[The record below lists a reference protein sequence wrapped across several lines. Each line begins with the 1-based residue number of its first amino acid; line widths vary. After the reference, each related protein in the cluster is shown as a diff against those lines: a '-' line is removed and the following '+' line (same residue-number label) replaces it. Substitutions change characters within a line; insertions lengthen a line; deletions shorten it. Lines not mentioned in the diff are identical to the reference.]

1 MSLGTVYL
9 SRTNKEQ
16 KYFYASLQVPYES
29 WELESALEE
38 LEAESQDDFFIDDF
52 VCDYNNFTNYTQYDL
67 EELNEI
73 GKRVNELGGYEQDI
87 LDTLSEE
94 CGDFEIALDKVERYD
109 YDDEDEELD

>member
-1 MSLGTVYL
+1 MNLGTVYL

-16 KYFYASLQVPYES
+16 EYFYTSLQIPYES
-29 WELESALEE
+29 WELENALEE
-38 LEAESQDDFFIDDF
+38 LEAESQDDFFIDSF

-73 GKRVNELGGYEQDI
+73 GKRVNELGGYEQDV

-94 CGDFEIALDKVERYD
+94 YGDFEIALDKVERYD
-109 YDDEDEELD
+109 F

>member
-1 MSLGTVYL
+1 MSLGIVYL

-16 KYFYASLQVPYES
+16 EYFYTSLQVPYES
-29 WELESALEE
+29 WELENALEE
-38 LEAESQDDFFIDDF
+38 LECELQDDFFIDDF
-52 VCDYNNFTNYTQYDL
+52 VCNYSNFDYTSYDL

-73 GKRVNELGGYEQDI
+73 AKRVDELGAYEQDI

-109 YDDEDEELD
+109 FEVEE

>member
-16 KYFYASLQVPYES
+16 EYFYTSLQIPYNN
-29 WELESALEE
+29 WELENALEE
-38 LEAESQDDFFIDDF
+38 LECENQEDFFIDDF
-52 VCDYNNFTNYTQYDL
+52 ICDYNNFDYTGYDL
-67 EELNEI
+67 EELNDI
-73 GKRVNELGGYEQDI
+73 GKRVDELGAYEQDI

-109 YDDEDEELD
+109 F